1 MHERRCQQ
9 NDYLAVVLLILV
21 LYCVENIYYVFYKYK
36 RHIYVFILFCN
47 SRILLLFRSG
57 RVLKCCHALNV
68 SPRAVFRAEKLKTDS
83 KKNSKNTY
91 PPFLTIKNTMK
102 NKTKRMQTKEK
113 KKPKFY
119 PGHTLPF
126 IRAMDRWI
134 IPLTFSFMIATLVAY
149 AMEIEGAAKFITL
162 SYPLNGNMFAKGSN
176 DMYFVF
182 FSFFVLLL

>member
-1 MHERRCQQ
+1 
-9 NDYLAVVLLILV
+9 
-21 LYCVENIYYVFYKYK
+21 
-36 RHIYVFILFCN
+36 
-47 SRILLLFRSG
+47 
-57 RVLKCCHALNV
+57 
-68 SPRAVFRAEKLKTDS
+68 
-83 KKNSKNTY
+83 
-91 PPFLTIKNTMK
+91 MK
-102 NKTKRMQTKEK
+102 NKTNAKKEK

-176 DMYFVF
+176 DIYFVF
-182 FSFFVLLL
+182 FSFCALTVARKVISKCVFEPVSAIFNVRHTRKFVEQGWLIVTSRAPDLPTGSELEFPNQGEAASGASSWASHPKRS